1 MAGRTIGLDIG
12 THAVR
17 ALELSLGRGAPAVR
31 RFGQVALPFGA
42 VVAGEVAQ
50 PDVVASALKRLWR
63 EAGFRSRTVVTGVA
77 NQRVVARTAEVPA
90 MPDAELRSAL
100 QFQVQ
105 DLIPI
110 PVDEAILDYQVL
122 ERTLGPEGEELLRV
136 IVVAAHR
143 EMIASVL
150 AALDGAGL
158 TAQRIDL
165 EPFALIRGLHVEDLL
180 PPEYDDRPARAGY
193 GEAIIDVGGGVTNVV
208 VHERGVPRFVR
219 TLLRGGNT
227 VAEAVAAELG
237 VDIDRAEQLKRSA
250 DALSRDADEAR
261 AGQIVAGQ
269 LAPLLDEI
277 RGSLDFYAAQADGGG
292 LRRVVLT
299 GGGSRLPDLAERL
312 EAVVG
317 VRVERGQPLAS
328 VQVPDGPLGSALA
341 DAEDILA
348 VPLGLA
354 LSGEPIDGEVRRVD
368 LLPLEV
374 SRRRTE
380 RRQVALAG
388 GGVAAFAALLMV
400 LFLLRAG
407 QVDDARGDADEAEAR
422 AARLQQEVA
431 GLQDVSGLEQEIAQR
446 RQTVTAVLEGD
457 IAWTRLLQE
466 VATVI
471 PNDVWLTSFNGV
483 KGEPG
488 TINVTGMGFDHTSS
502 ARWLLR
508 VGELD
513 ALTGLWLPS
522 SVLSGSG
529 AQELVTFSSSASL
542 TEAARSDRAARF
554 LEVPQ

>member
-1 MAGRTIGLDIG
+1 
-12 THAVR
+12 
-17 ALELSLGRGAPAVR
+17 VR

-42 VVAGEVAQ
+42 VVAGEIVQ
-50 PDVVASALKRLWR
+50 PDVVASALRRLWR

-77 NQRVVARTAEVPA
+77 NQRVVARTAEVPS
-90 MPDAELRSAL
+90 MPDDELRSAL

-110 PVDEAILDYQVL
+110 PVEEAILDYQVL
-122 ERTLGPEGEELLRV
+122 ERVLGPEGEELLRV

-150 AALDGAGL
+150 AALEGAGL
-158 TAQRIDL
+158 TAQRVDL
-165 EPFALIRGLHVEDLL
+165 EPFALIRALYAEELL
-180 PPEYDDRPARAGY
+180 PPEYDEGPLRTGR
-193 GEAIIDVGGGVTNVV
+193 GEAIVDVGAGVTNVV

-237 VDIDRAEQLKRSA
+237 VDVDRAEELKRGA
-250 DALSRDADEAR
+250 DALSRDPDEAR

-299 GGGSRLPDLAERL
+299 GGASRLPDLHERL
-312 EAVVG
+312 GAVVG
-317 VRVERGQPLAS
+317 VPVERGRPLAT
-328 VQVPDGPLGSALA
+328 VQVPAGAMGEALVE
-341 DAEDILA
+341 AEDLLA

-354 LSGEPIDGEVRRVD
+354 LSGEPVDGELRRVD

-374 SRRRTE
+374 SRRRAE
-380 RRQVALAG
+380 RRQLALAG
-388 GGVAAFAALLMV
+388 GGVAVFTALLIA
-400 LFLLRAG
+400 LFLLRGG
-407 QVDDARGDADEAEAR
+407 QVNDARSDADQAEAR
-422 AARLQQEVA
+422 AARLQQQVA

-446 RQTVTAVLEGD
+446 RETVTSVLQD
-457 IAWTRLLQE
+457 DVAWTRLLQE

-488 TINVTGMGFDHTSS
+488 TISVTGMGFDHTSS

-522 SVLSGSG
+522 SVVSASG
-529 AQELVTFSSSASL
+529 ARELVTFSSSASL
-542 TEAARSDRAARF
+542 TEASRSDRAARF
-554 LEVPQ
+554 LEGPQ